1 MFTGDLK
8 KKKRLQTVKPAL
20 NFFVAYVKK
29 KSYRLL
35 RRLLTFLWPMNLK
48 RDDEKQ
54 LQTCSFDRE

>member
-29 KSYRLL
+29 K
-35 RRLLTFLWPMNLK
+35 K
-48 RDDEKQ
+48 
-54 LQTCSFDRE
+54 LQTVKPAFNFFVAYELKTR